1 MKILHINTYDKGGGA
16 EQFAFDFVHHN
27 FDELEET
34 IETKLLVK
42 RKKTDS
48 TKVEILPRPLL
59 SHVLEKIDK
68 GVHKIIKHTFFSD
81 LSVLKNVHLTFENLQ
96 KSELYQNADIIH
108 LHNIHY
114 DFFDLNDLLKIAKQ
128 KPIIWTLHD
137 MWAMT
142 GGEAYTFENENYK
155 KGIGKTPYAKFH
167 PLLNPIIDRR
177 QKYLEQ
183 KRRIYFAINAL
194 EENEKHNFVFVPV
207 SNWLKECLED
217 SYAYVDKKYLASK
230 IVNKTNNVSIQTIQN
245 GIDTTIFKNLNQRN
259 WNTKRILFFN
269 SDNPYKG
276 AALFENL
283 LPQLNQQL
291 NQLIN
296 QNKETNFELF
306 VVGKE
311 LSKTVLDSISTIRI
325 THLKPIYDRNKMNE
339 LYNSVDILV
348 FPSRAENFSLLVLE
362 AMTAGVLIIG
372 STAGGIKEQL
382 ANQRGILF
390 ENENQ
395 KDLLEKINL
404 VLNISLEEIREK
416 GKNASF
422 FVNQNWNVEK
432 MRAKYVELYKK
443 ILNDGLDLVDG

>member
-1 MKILHINTYDKGGGA
+1 MKILHLNTYDKGGGA

-27 FDELEET
+27 FDET

-48 TKVEILPRPLL
+48 NKVEVLNRPLF
-59 SHVLEKIDK
+59 SHFLEKTDK
-68 GVHKIIKHTFFSD
+68 GFYKISEHTFFSD
-81 LSVLKNVHLTFENLQ
+81 LSILKKIHLTFENLQ
-96 KSELYQNADIIH
+96 KNEFYQNADIIH

-114 DFFDLNDLLKIAKQ
+114 DFFDFEDLIKIARQ

-142 GGEAYTFENENYK
+142 GGEAYTFENENFK
-155 KGIGKTPYAKFH
+155 KGIGKTPYGKFH

-183 KRRIYFAINAL
+183 KKRIYSIINEL
-194 EENEKHNFVFVPV
+194 KGTEKHNFVFVPV
-207 SNWLKECLED
+207 SNWLKECLEN
-217 SYAYVDKKYLASK
+217 SYIYPNK
-230 IVNKTNNVSIQTIQN
+230 IEEKESANISIQTIQN

-259 WNTKRILFFN
+259 WNIKRILFFN

-276 AALFENL
+276 ASIFENL
-283 LPQLNQQL
+283 LPQLNQ
-291 NQLIN
+291 LIN
-296 QNKETNFELF
+296 QDKTINFELF

-311 LSKTVLDSISTIRI
+311 IPKGTINSDSKIKIN
-325 THLKPIYDRNKMNE
+325 HLKPIYDRNKMNE
-339 LYNSVDILV
+339 LYNSVDILI

-362 AMTAGVLIIG
+362 AMATGVFIIG
-372 STAGGIKEQL
+372 SMAGGIKEQL
-382 ANQRGILF
+382 ANERGILF

-404 VLNISLEEIREK
+404 VLNMDLKELREK
-416 GKNASF
+416 GKTASL
-422 FVNQNWNVEK
+422 FVNENWNVEK
-432 MRAKYVELYKK
+432 MRVKYIELYQK
-443 ILNDGLDLVDG
+443 IL

>member
-27 FDELEET
+27 FDELDEI
-34 IETKLLVK
+34 IETKLIVK

-48 TKVEILPRPLL
+48 NKVEILSRPFS
-59 SHVLEKIDK
+59 SHILEKIDK
-68 GVHKIIKHTFFSD
+68 GFYKLIKYTFFSD
-81 LSVLKNVHLTFENLQ
+81 LSVLKKLHFTFENLQ
-96 KSELYQNADIIH
+96 KNEFYKQADIIH

-114 DFFDLNDLLKIAKQ
+114 DFFDLNDLIKIAKQ

-155 KGIGKTPYAKFH
+155 KGIGKTPYGKFH
-167 PLLNPIIDRR
+167 PLLNSIIDRR

-183 KRRIYFAINAL
+183 KKQIYSIINEL
-194 EENEKHNFVFVPV
+194 DENEKHNFIFVPV
-207 SNWLKECLED
+207 SNWLKECLEN
-217 SYAYVDKKYLASK
+217 AYVYPNKIEEKETSK
-230 IVNKTNNVSIQTIQN
+230 NISIQTIQN
-245 GIDTTIFKNLNQRN
+245 GIDTIIFKNLNQRN

-276 AALFENL
+276 AVLFENL
-283 LPQLNQQL
+283 LSQLNQE
-291 NQLIN
+291 
-296 QNKETNFELF
+296 QNTNFELF

-311 LSKTVLDSISTIRI
+311 LSKTVLDSIIDSKIKIR
-325 THLKPIYDRNKMNE
+325 HLKPIYDRQKMNE

-362 AMTAGVLIIG
+362 AMATGVFVIG

-382 ANQRGILF
+382 AHNRGILF

-395 KDLLEKINL
+395 NDLLKKINF
-404 VLNISLEEIREK
+404 VLNMPLEEIREK
-416 GKNASF
+416 GKNASS
-422 FVNQNWNVEK
+422 FVNENWNVEK
-432 MRAKYVELYKK
+432 MRVKYVELYKK
-443 ILNDGLDLVDG
+443 IV

>member
-1 MKILHINTYDKGGGA
+1 MKILHINTYDKAGGA
-16 EQFAFDFVHHN
+16 EQFAFDFVHQDFTTEKYQKY
-27 FDELEET
+27 FDENNEK
-34 IETKLLVK
+34 IETKFIVK

-48 TKVEILPRPLL
+48 PKVEALPRPLS
-59 SHVLEKIDK
+59 SHFLEKFDK
-68 GVHKIIKHTFFSD
+68 GIYKLFKHTFFSD
-81 LSVLKNVHLTFENLQ
+81 LSVLKKLHFTFENLQ
-96 KSELYQNADIIH
+96 KNEFYQNADVIH

-114 DFFDLNDLLKIAKQ
+114 DFFDLNDLIKISKQ

-155 KGIGKTPYAKFH
+155 KGIGKTPYQAFH

-177 QKYLEQ
+177 QNYLEQ
-183 KRRIYFAINAL
+183 KKRIYFAINQL
-194 EENEKHNFVFVPV
+194 KGNEKHNFVFVPV
-207 SNWLKECLED
+207 SNWLKECLEA
-217 SYAYVDKKYLASK
+217 SYIYP
-230 IVNKTNNVSIQTIQN
+230 NKTENQEVEKNISIQTIQN

-276 AALFENL
+276 AALFETL
-283 LPQLNQQL
+283 LPQLNQQTDT
-291 NQLIN
+291 I
-296 QNKETNFELF
+296 FELF

-311 LSKTVLDSISTIRI
+311 LSKTVLHSFSNTSKIKI
-325 THLKPIYDRNKMNE
+325 THLKPIYDRQKMNE

-362 AMTAGVLIIG
+362 AMAAGIFIIG

-395 KDLLEKINL
+395 KDLLYKINL
-404 VLNISLEEIREK
+404 VFNMSLEEIREK
-416 GKNASF
+416 GKTASL
-422 FVNQNWNVEK
+422 FVNENWSVEK
-432 MRAKYVELYKK
+432 MRLKYLKLYHQ